1 MSEKK
6 LPDGVYA
13 DAPNIVHIKFQDN
26 SGEAERFVA
35 GKTLDEVLESLGMS
49 MHVDG
54 PVKARRKRRS
64 KAEMVAE
71 AVPFEPTAEVPPP
84 HKSKKEAAWA

>member
-54 PVKARRKRRS
+54 PAKARRKRRT
-64 KAEMVAE
+64 KAEMTTDAVLDE
-71 AVPFEPTAEVPPP
+71 AAAEVPPP
-84 HKSKKEAAWA
+84 HRNKDKAWA